1 MRSWKAANGG
11 SVAGKHHDLVNQTKK
26 YKAELYDFFLDLK
39 KWRAF
44 RSRYRLDWQK
54 VRFDE
59 AGQATVPKERGI
71 YAFTAELS
79 PAKLPAHGYIL
90 YVGITGDE
98 SEAANLYK
106 RYGQYLA
113 NQRKEDG
120 RPAVSF
126 MLQNWAGDL
135 FFNFVPLPNK
145 TINLARIESSFINAL
160 MPPTNKRDIEADL
173 RAAKAAAF

>member
-1 MRSWKAANGG
+1 MRSRRNYP
-11 SVAGKHHDLVNQTKK
+11 LQ
-26 YKAELYDFFLDLK
+26 
-39 KWRAF
+39 
-44 RSRYRLDWQK
+44 
-54 VRFDE
+54 
-59 AGQATVPKERGI
+59 
-71 YAFTAELS
+71 
-79 PAKLPAHGYIL
+79 KLPAHGYIL

-113 NQRKEDG
+113 HQRKEDG

-145 TINLARIESSFINAL
+145 AVNLARIESSFINAL
-160 MPPTNKRDIEADL
+160 VPPINKRDIEGVL
-173 RAAKAAAF
+173 RAAKAATF